1 MAKRTADAAFAS
13 GKDDTA
19 QPSPRK
25 RAAGPRAPPD
35 PPPALYKAS
44 VKSLAKTKT
53 KLDDATVHTIK
64 SCLDLA
70 KCPTTIESVAKKA
83 LRKASQWMAKHNVSK
98 AEILSHESPSAQ
110 MQHAGR
116 SVVLLLRADGDRSKA
131 VQLPSFVSTVGHA
144 MNESFDCS
152 FFTTPNRSSVECT
165 FYGIAENT
173 VAAAMAFEMVY
184 NLIVEWARAHKGV
197 GGKNSYYLGI
207 FDELLKDARKRKA
220 DEEHQAKKDEQEA
233 SAARAKRAPAYDAF
247 EPEAMSRGDTK
258 APGEEAGD
266 EDVGDFSGN
275 PKPLSSGAS
284 SMRDLLGLVPLKS
297 SGQAASLCLTDQ
309 KPTPARLLET
319 RQDSCYPSGA
329 ESALVKW
336 ASHQQLVTFRAT
348 ADKIADDYL
357 QDNDLKLN
365 KGRKRKDVIRDRDAY
380 SQGVKDSKH
389 IDVHRKKVGE

>member
-1 MAKRTADAAFAS
+1 MAKRAADAAFAS
-13 GKDDTA
+13 ENDDTA

-25 RAAGPRAPPD
+25 RAAGPRAPPKL
-35 PPPALYKAS
+35 PPALYKAS
-44 VKSLAKTKT
+44 VKSLAEPNSKLNDSIVRKIKNSLALGKDHKTPE
-53 KLDDATVHTIK
+53 AE
-64 SCLDLA
+64 A
-70 KCPTTIESVAKKA
+70 KHA
-83 LRKASQWMAKHNVSK
+83 LNVASQWMAKLNVSQ
-98 AEILSHESPSAQ
+98 AHILSHKPSSARL
-110 MQHAGR
+110 QHVGK
-116 SVVLLLRADGDRSKA
+116 SVVSLLRTDGDRSKY
-131 VQLPSFVSTVGHA
+131 HA
-144 MNESFDCS
+144 
-152 FFTTPNRSSVECT
+152 TPYRSSQEIT
-165 FYGIAENT
+165 FFGIAENT

-184 NLIVEWARAHKGV
+184 NLIAEWARAHKGG

-207 FDELLKDARKRKA
+207 SDELLEDARKRKA
-220 DEEHQAKKDEQEA
+220 DEEHQAKEDEQKA
-233 SAARAKRAPAYDAF
+233 SAARAKRAPAYKAF
-247 EPEAMSRGDTK
+247 EPEAMSRGGTK
-258 APGEEAGD
+258 GPGEEAED

-297 SGQAASLCLTDQ
+297 SGQAASPSLTDQ

-348 ADKIADDYL
+348 ADKIADGYL

-380 SQGVKDSKH
+380 NQGVKDSKH